1 MTKCKM
7 AKCNMAGAVSVA
19 FLASTAAF
27 GLVVSVADATDCFA
41 KFTYARATVKWGTC
55 PTGGANNTLQ
65 DLEQSTVGLCSISA
79 AVATAANQCAY
90 SPPPPP
96 PPNQQLIW
104 PSPRPPAGFTYTQ
117 CGEAVATGSGNLESF
132 TASVFTCLASH
143 ENYTSAEIRYTALRR
158 HKGSGITNGQ
168 IQSFGYRARGEY
180 TLKWFYSEYTGVFLP
195 MDITENGIVDG
206 HDLAQ
211 LLQNWGSTSSTTLA
225 DTNLDGIV
233 DLTDLARLLAAWKTD
248 GATP

>member
-168 IQSFGYRARGEY
+168 IQPFGYRARGEY

>member
-7 AKCNMAGAVSVA
+7 ARAVSVA

-41 KFTYARATVKWGTC
+41 KFTYARATVKWGPC

-90 SPPPPP
+90 APASPL
-96 PPNQQLIW
+96 QW
-104 PSPRPPAGFTYTQ
+104 PTPRAPAGFSYTQ
-117 CGEAVATGSGNLESF
+117 CGEAVATGSGNLEAF

-143 ENYTSAEIRYTALRR
+143 ENYTSAEVRYTALRR

-168 IQSFGYRARGEY
+168 IQPFGYRARGEY

>member
-1 MTKCKM
+1 MTYFRM
-7 AKCNMAGAVSVA
+7 ARAVAFSCAASSVA
-19 FLASTAAF
+19 L
-27 GLVVSVADATDCFA
+27 GCFA
-41 KFTYARATVKWGTC
+41 TMAEATSGFICFTYARATVKWGPC
-55 PTGGANNTLQ
+55 PGGGANNTLE
-65 DLEQSTVGLCSISA
+65 DLEQSTVGLPSMTAS
-79 AVATAANQCAY
+79 VATAANQCAY
-90 SPPPPP
+90 APVSPS
-96 PPNQQLIW
+96 QW
-104 PSPRPPAGFTYTQ
+104 PTPRPPAGFVYTQ
-117 CGEAVATGSGNLESF
+117 CGEAYATGSGNLESF
-132 TASVFTCLASH
+132 TANVFTCLASH

-168 IQSFGYRARGEY
+168 IQPFGYRARGDY
-180 TLKWFYSEYTGVFLP
+180 TLKWFYSEYAGVFLP

-211 LLQNWGSTSSTTLA
+211 LLHNWGSTSSTTLA